1 MPARTSTARRAG
13 RGGARDAGD
22 VRGART
28 SSTLGGRGSGPA
40 RCRLTSSQ
48 SGRWRRRALRASPA
62 VQFEEWQIAL
72 HGRRV
77 IYRIAGSGP
86 PVVLIHGMLN
96 SSSHWQSVAL
106 ELARE
111 HTVIAPDLIGHGDS
125 AAPRGDYSLG
135 AHAAS
140 IRDLLAAIGI
150 ERASIVGHSL
160 GGGVAMQFFYQFPQ
174 RVERLVLISSGGL
187 GHEVSPM
194 LRSAALPGVSALLS
208 LTIQPRLLGALA
220 GAGRRMRERA
230 LGGGVH
236 LQAIARALRPL
247 ENADARQAFLTTL
260 RSVID
265 VHGQRVSA
273 TDRLYLLETMPTM
286 IVWGERDNT
295 IPLAHGAART
305 RRSRGSRLQDAARRR
320 ALPASGRPRTASRAL
335 LREFIERDR
344 ARDASRTPTGAR
356 CSRGARPT
364 RRGRPDATVRRS
376 GWPSLGHPRRR
387 RATRRI
393 RQRAERALELLAQRL
408 QRRRQRQALAEMA
421 LVLVDREAR
430 ADRRDLEQHAARL
443 AGSTPI

>member
-1 MPARTSTARRAG
+1 MTM
-13 RGGARDAGD
+13 
-22 VRGART
+22 
-28 SSTLGGRGSGPA
+28 
-40 RCRLTSSQ
+40 
-48 SGRWRRRALRASPA
+48 
-62 VQFEEWQIAL
+62 QFEEWQITL

-96 SSSHWQSVAL
+96 SSSHWQSVAM
-106 ELARE
+106 ELARD

-150 ERASIVGHSL
+150 DRASIVGHSL

-187 GHEVSPM
+187 GREVSPM

-208 LTIQPRLLGALA
+208 LTIQPRVLSALA
-220 GAGRRMRERA
+220 GAGHRLRERA
-230 LGGGVH
+230 LGGGVY

-273 TDRLYLLETMPTM
+273 TDRLYLLESMPTM

-295 IPLAHGAART
+295 IPLVHGRRAHEAIPHSLFRT
-305 RRSRGSRLQDAARRR
+305 LPDAAHFPH
-320 ALPASGRPRTASRAL
+320 LEDPGGLSRL
-335 LREFIERDR
+335 LREFIQETDAGHIEDADWGAILARTSMRER
-344 ARDASRTPTGAR
+344 
-356 CSRGARPT
+356 
-364 RRGRPDATVRRS
+364 V
-376 GWPSLGHPRRR
+376 
-387 RATRRI
+387 
-393 RQRAERALELLAQRL
+393 
-408 QRRRQRQALAEMA
+408 
-421 LVLVDREAR
+421 
-430 ADRRDLEQHAARL
+430 AAR
-443 AGSTPI
+443 G